1 MRRIAV
7 RFIFL
12 TCVLGFAQI
21 LPDASSRAYA
31 QTAAAAFD
39 KGLLWRI
46 EKPGMAPS
54 YLFGTVHLADK
65 RVTTLPGAVREQ
77 FDAARSFAMEVS
89 LDQSNIAA
97 LAARM
102 VYLDGRD
109 LPAVAGEALFNKLV
123 PLTAGLGLPP
133 EMARLFKPWA
143 MVLLLQMPQQDAE
156 GVLDFMLQRM
166 AAQQGKALHYLETV
180 DEQVAAFESMSEP
193 DQLALLKHAV
203 ETHHEFKAQ
212 AEKLLQAYLQRDL
225 GLMWQIGE
233 EDIIGRPEL
242 KPLKQ
247 VFDQRLLYDRNTRMV
262 ERMQPQLQ
270 TGAAFIAVGALHLYG
285 DRGLLNLLARDGYR
299 VTRVY

>member
-1 MRRIAV
+1 V
-7 RFIFL
+7 
-12 TCVLGFAQI
+12 
-21 LPDASSRAYA
+21 
-31 QTAAAAFD
+31 
-39 KGLLWRI
+39 
-46 EKPGMAPS
+46 
-54 YLFGTVHLADK
+54 FGTVHLADK

-77 FDAARSFAMEVS
+77 FDGARSFAMEVA
-89 LDQSNIAA
+89 LDPSNIAA

-109 LPAVAGEALFNKLV
+109 LPGVAGEALFNKLV
-123 PLTAGLGLPP
+123 PLTVGLGVPP
-133 EMARLFKPWA
+133 EMARFFKPWA

-166 AAQQGKALHYLETV
+166 ATQQGKALHYLETV

-203 ETHHEFKAQ
+203 ETHHEMKAQ

-233 EDIIGRPEL
+233 ADLVGRPEL
-242 KPLKQ
+242 VPLKQ
-247 VFDQRLLYDRNTRMV
+247 VFDQRLLYDRNARMV

-285 DRGLLNLLARDGYR
+285 DRGLLYLLARDGYR

>member
-1 MRRIAV
+1 MRRC
-7 RFIFL
+7 L
-12 TCVLGFAQI
+12 TRLLIITCAFTLAQFM
-21 LPDASSRAYA
+21 PAGVSRAGA
-31 QTAAAAFD
+31 QSTAAFD

-46 EKPGMAPS
+46 EKAGAAPS
-54 YLFGTVHLADK
+54 YLFGTVHLADQ
-65 RVTTLPGAVREQ
+65 RVTTLPGVVREQ
-77 FDAARSFAMEVS
+77 FDGARSFAMEVA

-109 LPAVAGEALFNKLV
+109 LPGVAGEALFKKLV
-123 PLTAGLGLPP
+123 PLTAGLGVPP

-156 GVLDFMLQRM
+156 NVLDFMLQRM
-166 AAQQGKALHYLETV
+166 ATQQGKALHYLETV

-193 DQLALLKHAV
+193 DQLALLRHAV
-203 ETHHEFKAQ
+203 ETHHELKAQ

-233 EDIIGRPEL
+233 ADVVGRPEL
-242 KPLKQ
+242 RPLKQ
-247 VFDQRLLYDRNTRMV
+247 VFDQRLLYDRNARMV
-262 ERMQPQLQ
+262 QRMQPQLK

-299 VTRVY
+299 ITRVY